1 MFEENICII
10 CQISYD
16 NFTRLK
22 CSLHIS
28 SNGKS
33 HYCCSTCLVLLKT
46 DACPICRCEC
56 DLLELKI
63 NLGHTKNV
71 LVDAILKKNTKI
83 ALMLI
88 ERNIDINYFDING
101 VPILMYSCSKSL
113 DEVSTELIKSNYDKI
128 INKHYMEQNSYD
140 ILMMCCENN
149 LILTVKEFIKCIKV
163 KNEYE
168 DVLNIKDENGH
179 NLIVNSMKNNRY
191 EIFIELFQFYI
202 NDGHKDK
209 NITCI
214 IIKGLQL
221 GVEELLIKFI
231 DYLIT
236 NVEYNFDY
244 IIDNCHLLESRNII
258 VIKSSLLIIACY
270 YKQSNVALKLID
282 IYEKMEEKY
291 KTFKIDY
298 SDKND
303 NTVLSIACENEL
315 TDVALRLI
323 REYCKNG
330 TNTSE
335 YKKLGAVNNDGN
347 TPLSIACQKK
357 LSSVALEILKTGR
370 ANQAVHNNIQMTPL
384 MYACENKLEEV
395 ALEILKLGKC
405 NIDIRDIVYNKD
417 ALSWA
422 CDKKLKNVANEILN
436 YYKMNRI
443 NLKFIVDNDWNT
455 PLILA
460 CKNRMSDIAIKIIE
474 FNGNIFYNNNL
485 NNRALNYA
493 KKNRL
498 TNVVEKI
505 EKKLNSIK

>member
-1 MFEENICII
+1 MFEENTCII

-33 HYCCSTCLVLLKT
+33 HYCCSTCLILLKT
-46 DACPICRCEC
+46 DICPICRCEC
-56 DLLELKI
+56 DLLELKV
-63 NLGHTKNV
+63 NLGHTKNI
-71 LVDAILKKNTKI
+71 LIDAILKKNIKV

-101 VPILMYSCSKSL
+101 VPILMYSCNKSL
-113 DEVSTELIKSNYDKI
+113 DKVSMELIKSNYNRI
-128 INKHYMEQNSYD
+128 INKNYMEQNSYD

-149 LILTVKEFIKCIKV
+149 LILTTKEFIKCIKI
-163 KNEYE
+163 NNDYE
-168 DVLNIKDENGH
+168 DVLNIMDVNGD

-202 NDGHKDK
+202 NDSHKDK
-209 NITCI
+209 NITCL
-214 IIKGLQL
+214 IIKALQL

-231 DYLIT
+231 DYLIN
-236 NVEYNFDY
+236 NVTYNFDY
-244 IIDNCHLLESRNII
+244 IIDNYNLLEYKNTFI
-258 VIKSSLLIIACY
+258 IKSSLLIITCY

-282 IYEKMEEKY
+282 IHDKMKEKY
-291 KTFKIDY
+291 KTFKLDY
-298 SDKND
+298 IDKND
-303 NTVLSIACENEL
+303 NTALSVACENEL
-315 TDVALRLI
+315 TDIALRLI
-323 REYCKNG
+323 KEYCKNG
-330 TNTSE
+330 INTSE
-335 YKKLGAVNNDGN
+335 YKKLGALNNEGN

-357 LSSVALEILKTGR
+357 LSIVALELLKTGR

-384 MYACENKLEEV
+384 MFACENKLEGV

-405 NIDIRDIVYNKD
+405 NIDVRDIVYNKD

-436 YYKMNRI
+436 YYRINRI
-443 NLKFIVDNDWNT
+443 NLTFVLDNDWNT

-474 FNGNIFYNNNL
+474 FNNNIFNNN
-485 NNRALNYA
+485 NSSKRALNYA
-493 KKNRL
+493 RKNRL
-498 TNVVEKI
+498 TNVVEKM